1 MWKRLIVARVWR
13 TFGTH
18 ASYFNFSSHLNFSGA
33 LKVSLL
39 ACLLAGGL
47 QGCGGSPSDVR
58 VKEEQKPQAGA
69 QATPSATPA
78 AEAQVYEDEAMLK
91 GSRAVVG
98 GTVENVSGTN
108 LEELS
113 VEIELK
119 RRKDGAQETRSVQV
133 EPQNLA
139 PGERGRYA
147 LTVTRDWNSA
157 RLVRLKSGTRGGGA
171 TIAYSTAR
179 GALRPP
185 EKPPEPKTKVVVVP
199 RPRPKGEEF
208 INTPETADRVP

>member
-1 MWKRLIVARVWR
+1 MWKRFIVGRVER
-13 TFGTH
+13 IFGTY
-18 ASYFNFSSHLNFSGA
+18 ASYFKSAGYPNFSGA
-33 LKVSLL
+33 LQAGLL
-39 ACLLAGGL
+39 ACILAGGL
-47 QGCGGSPSDVR
+47 QGCGGGSSEVR
-58 VKEEQKPQAGA
+58 VKEETKAAPSE
-69 QATPSATPA
+69 QATPAGTPA

-98 GTVENVSGTN
+98 GTVENVSGAS
-108 LEELS
+108 LDKLS

-119 RRKDGAQETRSVQV
+119 RRKDGAQETRTVQV
-133 EPQNLA
+133 EPHNLA

-157 RLVRLKSGTRGGGA
+157 RLVSLKSGTRGGA
-171 TIAYSTAR
+171 SVAYNTAR

-185 EKPPEPKTKVVVVP
+185 EKPPEPKTKVIVVQ